1 MPEETVGVSSTRT
14 DWSNQVERPL
24 EARGRERTSMK
35 YFSTTARLLLA
46 CATAVLISLFAF
58 ASAASAA
65 PIAIEQI
72 LNDDGSVNL
81 DSGL

>member
-1 MPEETVGVSSTRT
+1 
-14 DWSNQVERPL
+14 
-24 EARGRERTSMK
+24 MK